1 MRRNPGERYLI
12 QGLRPKHRNWVTVD
26 FANEENRALLNALR
40 RARLGD
46 VAYRVWDTHLVAP
59 VWQGQGKDAKIDRW
73 QGSRPSGLVGAN
85 RRTTM
90 LRNPRLSARMMPLR
104 ENTMRLGDAMKWGRR
119 LLDAGIGVHLWDGSG
134 WEVDFKPDDAYST
147 PSGRAA
153 TGGRRYLAQGAGLI
167 KTWPITLTA
176 PRVAPGI
183 WLTAAAVGHF
193 LAHRKAGVASNPG
206 SCRNPICKKNPRR
219 EPYCRMCGKDKPHE
233 GPFRTPKVG
242 PSKGKLICDLC
253 YRGWRSG
260 RRSGEQW
267 AQNRGTRRN
276 SDTVA
281 ENARIAHE
289 QIVSAFLA
297 GRSKK
302 IGPRY
307 WTDGQL
313 LRVWGNLVAKKE
325 PGAVIIMDAGW
336 RTLLT
341 RNVLNTVLSHLG
353 RGTIYQQKRQWYIST
368 PTGKVTWPGEWTI
381 PTGGAAS
388 NRRRVARNGRGE
400 NLTVADIGQ
409 WIDNDEGLY
418 NWWRGSRQS
427 KTAFIRDNRAEL
439 EASIR
444 QVLNRPP
451 AQKTWRDY
459 AGSNP
464 RVRAWDIVAYI
475 PGKPERWVM
484 QSGHKDKKKA
494 EEIAKV
500 YRDIAK
506 KERRRHKYVVRPF
519 RYSDTASRM
528 KKNPLT
534 QKEVDQLRRNETFY
548 RMGQRIEVRAG
559 NTKDAMQLQGAMQ
572 ESRVI
577 RERNRAKGVTFRP
590 GPQGLTLRQQAALP
604 NHGRARRNPVEG
616 WVVTQDGE
624 TLKSFGTTPAGADA
638 AFKFLHN
645 YQTKSIARAILEEG
659 YDIRYIR
666 NGSVIYTAKTDPL
679 FRLTAKKNNPLT
691 RSESA
696 VLLSQAKGHVALAR
710 AYRSV
715 KKHGIASYAA
725 GRAQGKAAAVRQ
737 FGPKS
742 AHRAAYKIL
751 NRQAATNPGA
761 GLTGLMKNGDA
772 KKAMSFA

>member
-1 MRRNPGERYLI
+1 MSHALIGTVEDWTLTRSGYQKTKIDGVWYATLYDFATVPVKVGSLVEYRPTGRQAHGYALEVADVTKVLKNRPPRRNSGERYLI

-26 FANEENRALLNALR
+26 FADDENRALLNALR

-46 VAYRVWDTHLVAP
+46 VAYRVWDTHLVKP
-59 VWQGQGKDAKIDRW
+59 VWQGHGKDAKIDRW
-73 QGSRPSGLVGAN
+73 QGARPSGLVGAN

-90 LRNPRLSARMMPLR
+90 LRNPRLSPRMMPLR

-134 WEVDFKPDDAYST
+134 WEVDFKPDDSYST

-176 PRVAPGI
+176 PKVAPGM
-183 WLTAAAVGHF
+183 WLTGAAIGHF

-206 SCRNPICKKNPRR
+206 ACRNPICVRANPRR
-219 EPYCRMCGKDKPHE
+219 ASGLRPRRVQVYCRMCGQWDPAK
-233 GPFRTPKVG
+233 GPYRVPKVG
-242 PSKGKLICDLC
+242 PQKGNVICDQC

-260 RRSGEQW
+260 RRAGEKW
-267 AQNRGTRRN
+267 AKNQGP
-276 SDTVA
+276 A
-281 ENARIAHE
+281 GENPRIAHE
-289 QIVSAFLA
+289 QIVEAFLA

-341 RNVLNTVLSHLG
+341 RNVLNTVLQHMG
-353 RGTIYQQKRQWYIST
+353 GGNIYQQKHQWYIST
-368 PTGKVTWPGEWTI
+368 PTGRVTWPGEWTI
-381 PTGGAAS
+381 PVGGATS
-388 NRRRVARNGRGE
+388 NSRRVARNGRGE
-400 NLTVADIGQ
+400 NLTVSDIAQ

-418 NWWRGSRQS
+418 NWWRRSRQS
-427 KTAFIRDNRAEL
+427 KTAFIRENRTEL
-439 EASIR
+439 EGAIR
-444 QVLNRPP
+444 GALNRPP

-459 AGSNP
+459 AGRNP
-464 RVRAWDIVAYI
+464 R
-475 PGKPERWVM
+475 
-484 QSGHKDKKKA
+484 
-494 EEIAKV
+494 
-500 YRDIAK
+500 
-506 KERRRHKYVVRPF
+506 
-519 RYSDTASRM
+519 
-528 KKNPLT
+528 
-534 QKEVDQLRRNETFY
+534 
-548 RMGQRIEVRAG
+548 
-559 NTKDAMQLQGAMQ
+559 
-572 ESRVI
+572 
-577 RERNRAKGVTFRP
+577 
-590 GPQGLTLRQQAALP
+590 
-604 NHGRARRNPVEG
+604 RARRNPVEG

-624 TLKSFGTTPAGADA
+624 TLKTFGTTPAGADG
-638 AFKFLHN
+638 AFKFLKD

-659 YDIRYIR
+659 YDIRFIR
-666 NGSVIYTAKTDPL
+666 NGAVLYTAKKDPL
-679 FRLTAKKNNPLT
+679 FKLTAKRNPLT

-696 VLLSQAKGHVALAR
+696 VLLAQAKGHVALAR
-710 AYRSV
+710 AYRGV

-742 AHRAAYKIL
+742 ALRAARKIL
-751 NRQAATNPGA
+751 DRQAATNPRIWAEGTDGDA
-761 GLTGLMKNGDA
+761 RRVVTRKFSYPRRSVRGKLTKKYLEARHRVDGDLRRIHRQRGTGVLSVSIKHSGLKGLMKNGDA